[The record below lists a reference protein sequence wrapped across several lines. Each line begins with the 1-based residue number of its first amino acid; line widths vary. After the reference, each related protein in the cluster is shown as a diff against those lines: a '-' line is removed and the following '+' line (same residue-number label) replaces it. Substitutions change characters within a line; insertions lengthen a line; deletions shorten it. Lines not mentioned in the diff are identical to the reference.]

1 MQIPKQISVGRKT
14 YVITRPH
21 TIQDPASYGR
31 TYYDENRIEIARFDN
46 QGNTFEQEEID
57 DTFWHELTHCILY
70 DMGNQLHRDE
80 RFVTAF
86 SRRLS
91 EAILSAKL

>member
-1 MQIPKQISVGRKT
+1 MQIPRQISVGRKT
-14 YVITRPH
+14 YAITRPQ

-31 TYYDENRIEIARFDN
+31 TYYGENRIEIARFDN

-70 DMGNQLHRDE
+70 DMGNSLCDNE

-86 SRRLS
+86 ANRLS
-91 EAILSAKL
+91 QAVNSAKL

>member
-1 MQIPKQISVGRKT
+1 MKIPRQISVGRKT

-70 DMGNQLHRDE
+70 DMGNSLCDNE

-86 SRRLS
+86 ANRLS
-91 EAILSAKL
+91 QAVNSAKL

>member
-70 DMGNQLHRDE
+70 DMGHPLCDSE

-86 SRRLS
+86 ANRLS
-91 EAILSAKL
+91 QAVNSAKL